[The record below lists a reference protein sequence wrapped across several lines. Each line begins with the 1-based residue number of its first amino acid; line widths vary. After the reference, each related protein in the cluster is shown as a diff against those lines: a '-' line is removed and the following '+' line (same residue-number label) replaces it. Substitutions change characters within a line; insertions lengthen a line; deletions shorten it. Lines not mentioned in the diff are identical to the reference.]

1 MVNFP
6 VWQGFSGGQTHHQ
19 SHAASSCFGAAIFDC
34 KVQEIK
40 ILHVYGGRRATMTS
54 HNLNNIMI
62 VHANSRKDNKTL
74 IPHSILQDEKHQPE
88 ELVSP
93 SAIEP
98 ADPVDF
104 IGGNIALPQLPD
116 IAQVEKVDIPM
127 FAPPTPIKNENERDE
142 DEL

>member
-1 MVNFP
+1 
-6 VWQGFSGGQTHHQ
+6 
-19 SHAASSCFGAAIFDC
+19 
-34 KVQEIK
+34 
-40 ILHVYGGRRATMTS
+40 MTS

-74 IPHSILQDEKHQPE
+74 IPHSIFQDEKHQPE

-104 IGGNIALPQLPD
+104 IGGNLALPQLPD
-116 IAQVEKVDIPM
+116 ITQVDIPM
-127 FAPPTPIKNENERDE
+127 LAPPTPIKNERDE